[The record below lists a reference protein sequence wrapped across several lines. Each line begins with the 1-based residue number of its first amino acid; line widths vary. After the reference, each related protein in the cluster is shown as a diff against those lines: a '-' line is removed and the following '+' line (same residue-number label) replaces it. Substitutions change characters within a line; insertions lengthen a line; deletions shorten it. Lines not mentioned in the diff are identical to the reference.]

1 MTTQEPTSAP
11 ERFLRLLK
19 KALGG
24 SRLSLRQAA
33 AKADI
38 SPAYLSRLLKG
49 ERGVPGNDTITRLE
63 EVLDVQPRG
72 LLFDAAGRH
81 DTVVAKVVRKDSERL
96 LMRSLAPLNPNEFA
110 EVVKKAGQLAAKY
123 QRHEK

>member
-24 SRLSLRQAA
+24 SGMSLREAA
-33 AKADI
+33 RAAHI
-38 SPAYLSRLLKG
+38 SPAYLSRLQKG
-49 ERGVPGNDTITRLE
+49 ERGLPGNETIAILE

-81 DTVVAKVVRKDSERL
+81 DRVVSRVLNKDSQRL
-96 LMRSLAPLNPNEFA
+96 LMRSLAPLNESDFA
-110 EVVKKAGQLAAKY
+110 KVAKVAEDLAKKY
-123 QRHEK
+123 QQK

>member
-19 KALGG
+19 RALAG
-24 SRLSLRQAA
+24 SGLSLRQAA

-49 ERGVPGNDTITRLE
+49 ERGLPGNDIIARLE
-63 EVLDVQPRG
+63 TVLDVQPRG

-81 DTVVAKVVRKDSERL
+81 DSLVSKVVNKDSQRL
-96 LMRSLAPLNPNEFA
+96 LMRSLAPLTQDEFA
-110 EVVKKAGQLAAKY
+110 RVVKVAKQLARKH
-123 QRHEK
+123 QDK